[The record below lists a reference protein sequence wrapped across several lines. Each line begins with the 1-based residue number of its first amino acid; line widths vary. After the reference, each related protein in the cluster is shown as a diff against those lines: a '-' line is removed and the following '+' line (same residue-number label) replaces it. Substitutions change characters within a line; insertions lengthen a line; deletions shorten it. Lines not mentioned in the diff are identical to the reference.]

1 MKKRRTNMKQHKKV
15 RGLVSLLMAL
25 VMTVSVLCCTA
36 SAASNSS
43 SALSNAI
50 SQAIT
55 NSAKA
60 TSNAILTNTLH
71 PTPENPLQ
79 YSYTVK
85 TTVSDPFGRAIY
97 IDYEYPYTLWVDF
110 YLSKAAYDAKQEPIA
125 SKHFHTDKNGQAT
138 IQYIDTFTKDP
149 PATLYWRVRARTNTY
164 FSPASGIVSPQI
176 YVTD

>member
-1 MKKRRTNMKQHKKV
+1 MKQHKKV
-15 RGLVSLLMAL
+15 RSLVSLLMAL

-36 SAASNSS
+36 SAASNSN
-43 SALSNAI
+43 SALGDAI

-60 TSNAILTNTLH
+60 TNNAILTNTLH

-85 TTVSDPFGRAIY
+85 TTVSDPFGRAIN
-97 IDYEYPYTLWVDF
+97 IEYEYPYTLWVDF
-110 YLSKAAYDAKQEPIA
+110 YLSKAAFDAKQEPIA
-125 SKHFHTDKNGQAT
+125 SKSFYTNENGQAT

-149 PATLYWRVRARTNTY
+149 PKSLYWRIRPRTNT
-164 FSPASGIVSPQI
+164 FFTPASGTVTPQL
-176 YVTD
+176 YVDD

>member
-1 MKKRRTNMKQHKKV
+1 MKQHKKV

-71 PTPENPLQ
+71 PTPENPLK
-79 YSYTVK
+79 YAYTVK
-85 TTVSDPFGRAIY
+85 MSVSDPYGRAIHY
-97 IDYEYPYTLWVDF
+97 SSWWTLYVDF
-110 YLSKAAYDAKQEPIA
+110 YESKAAYDAQQQPIA
-125 SKHFHTDKNGQAT
+125 SVDFITDENGKAT
-138 IQYIDTFTKDP
+138 VSYVDTFTKDP
-149 PATLYWRVRARTNTY
+149 PKSLYFHARPRANTI
-164 FSPASGIVSPQI
+164 FFPASGTVTPQL
-176 YVTD
+176 YVDD